1 MRSTGQ
7 PKLDAHTIAALK
19 QWKAK
24 PRSVRTLR
32 LPITFESGLLRC
44 IGERS
49 VCSFSSDSH
58 HVHAIA
64 NKSRNGNSQ
73 NGDTKIAAQ
82 SVEAAED
89 AGLRYV
95 SDDQLG
101 FSRRRKG
108 EEFEYFDAKGKPID
122 DEQRLLRIKRLAIPP
137 AWTDVWICPSPNGHI
152 QATGRDA
159 RRRKQYRYHE
169 RWREIRDENKYDRLI
184 NFGKALPKIRRRL
197 KKDLVLSGLP
207 REKVLATIVQLLER
221 SFIRVGNEEYAREN
235 KSFGLT
241 TMQDR
246 HVDVK
251 GSKLRFR
258 FRGKSGRQHEVDVTD
273 RRIARIISKLQD
285 LPGQSLF
292 QYLDDEGSVR
302 DITSQDV
309 NEYLREITDEDF
321 TAKDFRT
328 WAGTV
333 LAAIGLRAA
342 GEFETKKQAKA
353 NIKNAIGA
361 VAKVLGNTPAICRQC
376 YIHPVVLEAYLNG
389 NSVNGLKAK
398 TGETFEGKGIDL
410 GSAQAAVLKLLQ
422 AGL

>member
-1 MRSTGQ
+1 
-7 PKLDAHTIAALK
+7 
-19 QWKAK
+19 
-24 PRSVRTLR
+24 
-32 LPITFESGLLRC
+32 
-44 IGERS
+44 
-49 VCSFSSDSH
+49 
-58 HVHAIA
+58 VHASA
-64 NKSRNGNSQ
+64 NKSRNGNRQ
-73 NGDTKIAAQ
+73 NGDTKIAAE

-95 SDDQLG
+95 SDDQPG
-101 FSRRRKG
+101 FSRRGKG
-108 EEFEYFDAKGKPID
+108 EEFEYLDQKGKPIR

-137 AWTDVWICPSPNGHI
+137 AWSDVWICPSPNGHI
-152 QATGRDA
+152 QAIGRDA

-184 NFGKALPKIRRRL
+184 NFGKTLPKIRRRL
-197 KKDLVLSGLP
+197 KKDLARSGLP

-273 RRIARIISKLQD
+273 RRIARIVSKLQD

-292 QYLDDEGSVR
+292 QYVDDEGGVR

-309 NEYLREITDEDF
+309 N
-321 TAKDFRT
+321 
-328 WAGTV
+328 
-333 LAAIGLRAA
+333 
-342 GEFETKKQAKA
+342 
-353 NIKNAIGA
+353 
-361 VAKVLGNTPAICRQC
+361 
-376 YIHPVVLEAYLNG
+376 
-389 NSVNGLKAK
+389 
-398 TGETFEGKGIDL
+398 
-410 GSAQAAVLKLLQ
+410 
-422 AGL
+422 

>member
-1 MRSTGQ
+1 M
-7 PKLDAHTIAALK
+7 HAL
-19 QWKAK
+19 ATK
-24 PRSVRTLR
+24 PD
-32 LPITFESGLLRC
+32 SG
-44 IGERS
+44 
-49 VCSFSSDSH
+49 
-58 HVHAIA
+58 
-64 NKSRNGNSQ
+64 NKVNA
-73 NGDTKIAAQ
+73 DTTVLAE

-95 SDDQLG
+95 SDDQPG
-101 FSRRRKG
+101 FSRQQKG
-108 EEFEYFDAKGKPID
+108 EEFEYFDTKGKLIR

-137 AWTDVWICPSPNGHI
+137 AWTDVWICPSSNGHI

-169 RWREIRDENKYDRLI
+169 RWREIRNENKYDRLV
-184 NFGKALPKIRRRL
+184 NFGKALPKIRRRV
-197 KKDLVLSGLP
+197 KKNLALSGLP

-221 SFIRVGNEEYAREN
+221 SLIRVGNEEYAREN

-273 RRIARIISKLQD
+273 RRIARIVSKLQD

-292 QYLDDEGSVR
+292 QYVDDEGTVR

-309 NEYLREITDEDF
+309 NEYLREITGEDF

-333 LAAIGLRAA
+333 LAAIALGAA

-353 NIKNAIGA
+353 NIKNAIEA
-361 VAKVLGNTPAICRQC
+361 VAKMLGNTPTICRQC
-376 YIHPVVLEAYLNG
+376 YIHPIVLETYLKG
-389 NSVNGLKAK
+389 KSVNGFKPNAQ
-398 TGETFEGKGIDL
+398 EQFERNGIDL
-410 GSAQAAVLKLLQ
+410 VSAQAAVLKFLQ
-422 AGL
+422 DSSSEKNG

>member
-1 MRSTGQ
+1 
-7 PKLDAHTIAALK
+7 
-19 QWKAK
+19 
-24 PRSVRTLR
+24 
-32 LPITFESGLLRC
+32 
-44 IGERS
+44 
-49 VCSFSSDSH
+49 
-58 HVHAIA
+58 VHAFA
-64 NKSRNGNSQ
+64 KKPGNGNKL
-73 NGDTKIAAQ
+73 NGNTTVLAESI
-82 SVEAAED
+82 EAAGD

-95 SDDQLG
+95 SDDQPG
-101 FSRRRKG
+101 FSRQRKG
-108 EEFEYFDAKGKPID
+108 EEFKYLDTRGKPIR

-169 RWREIRDENKYDRLI
+169 RWREIRDENKYDRLV

-221 SFIRVGNEEYAREN
+221 SLIRVGNEEYAREN

-273 RRIARIISKLQD
+273 RRIARIVSKVQD

-292 QYLDDEGSVR
+292 QHLDDEENVR

-309 NEYLREITDEDF
+309 NEYLREITGEDF

-333 LAAIGLRAA
+333 LAAIALSAA

-353 NIKNAIGA
+353 NIKKAIEA
-361 VAKVLGNTPAICRQC
+361 VAKMLGNTPTICRQC
-376 YIHPVVLEAYLNG
+376 YIHPAILEAYLNG
-389 NSVNGLKAK
+389 NSVNGFRSNAQDQLEK
-398 TGETFEGKGIDL
+398 KGIDL
-410 GSAQAAVLKLLQ
+410 VSAQAVVMKFLQ
-422 AGL
+422 DSSSEKKG